1 MKRTFRTQLIEYVRS
16 LKTKRKRAVA
26 EQINDLINET
36 ISKIE
41 RFETRKRNRD
51 ANTQLRFEHSIRT
64 ILIDL
69 WKAIQCIPTRECL
82 INKRSGYY
90 SENPRYRDPLLTYK
104 QTIAAFD
111 GLKMLGLIE
120 VTKDGYY
127 DRETLQGSLTK
138 FVARDELLERLH
150 GIEDH
155 PALSI
160 QPDLKS
166 ETILLRNV
174 IEGHRQYVDYNG
186 TPKTDEYRQNLKTI
200 NQCFLKHWADIEIK
214 DSELDALETRISADD
229 EKSPIDLSARS
240 LVRIFSN
247 GSFKEGGR
255 FYRGWW
261 QNVPSEYRKHIT
273 IDMKRTCEYDFS
285 QLNPHM
291 LYYAYNKELGSEDA
305 YDRVLDGEYRDLVKS
320 AFNAMIQASTNL
332 RNCPSDIDPSIA
344 DMSWGE
350 LRDRIIEAH
359 KPIEHL
365 FFDGIGNKMQFED
378 SCICEG
384 VMLHFAAIDAP
395 ALPVHDS
402 FIMHHGFGGELEE
415 AMRRTFHDRFGND
428 IPAKQEIIEAHVSD
442 DSPPNSVGVDQV
454 LESEKEY
461 SKWQARND
469 AWFVGQ
475 R

>member
-1 MKRTFRTQLIEYVRS
+1 MTTTFQELVH
-16 LKTKRKRAVA
+16 
-26 EQINDLINET
+26 ET
-36 ISKIE
+36 ISNIE
-41 RFETRKRNRD
+41 RLESRSRSRSTKAQISFNHAVET
-51 ANTQLRFEHSIRT
+51 T
-64 ILIDL
+64 LIDL
-69 WKAIQCIPTRECL
+69 WKAIQCIPTRECS
-82 INKRSGYY
+82 INKRTGYY
-90 SENPRYRDPLLTYK
+90 SKNRRYRDPLLTYK

-138 FVARDELLERLH
+138 FVARDELLQRLH

-155 PALSI
+155 PALLI

-174 IEGHRQYVDYNG
+174 IDGHRQYVDYND

-214 DSELDALETRISADD
+214 DSELDELEARISADH
-229 EKSPIDLSARS
+229 EKSPIDLSART
-240 LVRIFSN
+240 LVRMFSN

-273 IDMKRTCEYDFS
+273 IDMKRTAEYDFS

-305 YDRVLDGEYRDLVKS
+305 YSRVLDGEHRDLVKS
-320 AFNAMIQASTNL
+320 AFNAMIQASSPL
-332 RNCPSDIDPSIA
+332 RNCPRGIDPSIA

-350 LRDRIIEAH
+350 MRDRIIAAH
-359 KPIEHL
+359 KPIEDL
-365 FFDGIGNKMQFED
+365 FFRGEGNLMQFED

-384 VMLHFAAIDAP
+384 VMLHFAAMDAP
-395 ALPVHDS
+395 ALPIHDS

-415 AMRRTFHDRFGND
+415 AMRREFHKRLGGD
-428 IPAKQEIIEAHVSD
+428 IPTSEEMLKWTPADDTPPKTVS
-442 DSPPNSVGVDQV
+442 VDEV
-454 LESEKEY
+454 LHADKEY
-461 SKWQARND
+461 SKWQARHD
-469 AWFVGQ
+469 AWLAQ
-475 R
+475 RK

>member
-1 MKRTFRTQLIEYVRS
+1 MFLNMKEPITDLIIET
-16 LKTKRKRAVA
+16 TKR
-26 EQINDLINET
+26 
-36 ISKIE
+36 IE
-41 RFETRKRNRD
+41 GLETRKRNRD
-51 ANTQLRFEHSIRT
+51 ANTQLRFEHSVRT

-69 WKAIQCIPTRECL
+69 WKAIHSIPPRECL

-111 GLKMLGLIE
+111 GLNMLGLIE
-120 VTKDGYY
+120 VTKEGYH

-138 FVARDELLERLH
+138 VVARDELLERLRE
-150 GIEDH
+150 IEVH

-160 QPDLKS
+160 QPDLNCES
-166 ETILLRNV
+166 ILLRNT
-174 IEGHRQYVDYNG
+174 IDGHRQHVDYND
-186 TPKTDEYRQNLKTI
+186 TPKTDEYRQNLNRI
-200 NQCFLKHWADIEIK
+200 NQCFLRHWADIQIK
-214 DSELDALETRISADD
+214 DTEFDALEARIGADD
-229 EKSPIDLSARS
+229 ERLPIDFTART

-261 QNVPSEYRKHIT
+261 QNVPIEYRKHIT
-273 IDMKRTCEYDFS
+273 IDMKQTVEYDFS

-291 LYYAYNKELGSEDA
+291 LYFAYNKELGSEDA
-305 YDRVLDGEYRDLVKS
+305 YDRVLDGEHRDLVKS
-320 AFNAMIQASTNL
+320 AFNAMIQASTDL

-359 KPIEHL
+359 RPIEHL
-365 FFDGIGNKMQFED
+365 FFCGTGNKMQFED

-384 VMLHFAAIDAP
+384 VMLHFASMDTP

-402 FIMHHGFGGELEE
+402 FIMHHGYGGELEE
-415 AMRRTFHDRFGND
+415 AMRRAFYDRFGGD
-428 IPAKQEIIEAHVSD
+428 IPTSKEMLEEYKAD
-442 DSPPNSVGVDQV
+442 DSPPTSTGLDEV
-454 LESEKEY
+454 LELEKEY

-469 AWFVGQ
+469 AWFAHKK
-475 R
+475 

>member
-1 MKRTFRTQLIEYVRS
+1 MHVAINGSSEILGIM
-16 LKTKRKRAVA
+16 A
-26 EQINDLINET
+26 EQISDLVNET

-51 ANTQLRFEHSIRT
+51 ANTKLRFEHSVRT
-64 ILIDL
+64 IIIDL

-120 VTKDGYY
+120 VTKDGYF

-150 GIEDH
+150 EIEVH
-155 PALSI
+155 PALTI
-160 QPDLKS
+160 QPDLNS
-166 ETILLRNV
+166 EGILLRNV
-174 IEGHRQYVDYNG
+174 IDGHRQYIDYNDN
-186 TPKTDEYRQNLKTI
+186 PKTDEYRQNLKSI

-214 DSELDALETRISADD
+214 DTELDALEARIGVDD
-229 EKSPIDLSARS
+229 KKLPIDLSART

-261 QNVPSEYRKHIT
+261 QNVPSEYRKHIS

-305 YDRVLDGEYRDLVKS
+305 YDRVLDGEHRDLVKS

-332 RNCPSDIDPSIA
+332 RNCPSDLDPSIA

-365 FFDGIGNKMQFED
+365 FFDGIGNRMQFED

-384 VMLHFAAIDAP
+384 VMLHFAAMDAP

-402 FIMHHGFGGELEE
+402 FIMHHGYGGELEE
-415 AMRRTFHDRFGND
+415 AMRRSFHDRFGND
-428 IPAKQEIIEAHVSD
+428 IPAKQEIIKFQVSD
-442 DSPPNSVGVDQV
+442 DSPPKSVGVDEV
-454 LESEKEY
+454 LNAEKKY

-469 AWFVGQ
+469 AWFTQ
-475 R
+475 QK

>member
-1 MKRTFRTQLIEYVRS
+1 MTTTFQELVH
-16 LKTKRKRAVA
+16 
-26 EQINDLINET
+26 ET
-36 ISKIE
+36 ISNIE
-41 RFETRKRNRD
+41 RLESRSRSRSTKAQISFNHAVET
-51 ANTQLRFEHSIRT
+51 T
-64 ILIDL
+64 LIDL
-69 WKAIQCIPTRECL
+69 WKAIQCIPTRECS
-82 INKRSGYY
+82 INKRTGYY
-90 SENPRYRDPLLTYK
+90 SKNRRYRDPLLTYK

-111 GLKMLGLIE
+111 GLKILGLIE

-138 FVARDELLERLH
+138 FVARDELLQRLH

-155 PALSI
+155 PALLI

-174 IEGHRQYVDYNG
+174 IDGHRQYVDYND

-214 DSELDALETRISADD
+214 DSELDELEARISADH
-229 EKSPIDLSARS
+229 EKSPIDLSART
-240 LVRIFSN
+240 LVRMFSN

-273 IDMKRTCEYDFS
+273 IDMKRTAEYDFS

-305 YDRVLDGEYRDLVKS
+305 YSRVLDGEHRDLVKS
-320 AFNAMIQASTNL
+320 AFNAMIQASSPL
-332 RNCPSDIDPSIA
+332 RNCPRGIDLSIA

-350 LRDRIIEAH
+350 MRDRIIAAH
-359 KPIEHL
+359 KPIEDL
-365 FFDGIGNKMQFED
+365 FFRGEGNLMQFED

-384 VMLHFAAIDAP
+384 VMLHFAAMDAP
-395 ALPVHDS
+395 ALPIHDS

-415 AMRRTFHDRFGND
+415 AMRREFHKRLGGD
-428 IPAKQEIIEAHVSD
+428 IPTSEEMLKWTPADDTPPKTVS
-442 DSPPNSVGVDQV
+442 VDEV
-454 LESEKEY
+454 LHADKEY
-461 SKWQARND
+461 SKWQARHD
-469 AWFVGQ
+469 AWLAQ
-475 R
+475 RK

>member
-1 MKRTFRTQLIEYVRS
+1 MTTTFRELVH
-16 LKTKRKRAVA
+16 
-26 EQINDLINET
+26 ET
-36 ISKIE
+36 ISNIE
-41 RFETRKRNRD
+41 RLESRSRSRSAKAQIGFNHAVET
-51 ANTQLRFEHSIRT
+51 T
-64 ILIDL
+64 LIDL
-69 WKAIQCIPTRECL
+69 WKAIQCIPTRECS
-82 INKRSGYY
+82 INKRTGYY
-90 SENPRYRDPLLTYK
+90 SKNRRYRDPLLTYK

-111 GLKMLGLIE
+111 GLKILGLIE

-138 FVARDELLERLH
+138 FVARDELLQRLH

-155 PALSI
+155 PALLI

-174 IEGHRQYVDYNG
+174 IDGHRQYVDYND

-214 DSELDALETRISADD
+214 DSELDELEARISADH
-229 EKSPIDLSARS
+229 EKSPIDLSART
-240 LVRIFSN
+240 LVRMFSN

-273 IDMKRTCEYDFS
+273 IDMKRTAEYDFS

-305 YDRVLDGEYRDLVKS
+305 YSRVLDGEHRDLVKS
-320 AFNAMIQASTNL
+320 AFNAMIQASSPL
-332 RNCPSDIDPSIA
+332 RNCPRGIDPSIA

-350 LRDRIIEAH
+350 MRDRIIAAH
-359 KPIEHL
+359 KPIEDL
-365 FFDGIGNKMQFED
+365 FFRGEGNLMQFED

-384 VMLHFAAIDAP
+384 VMLHFAAMDAP
-395 ALPVHDS
+395 ALPIHDS

-415 AMRRTFHDRFGND
+415 AMRREFHKRLGGD
-428 IPAKQEIIEAHVSD
+428 IPTSEEMLKWTPADDTPPKSVS
-442 DSPPNSVGVDQV
+442 VDEV
-454 LESEKEY
+454 LHADKEY
-461 SKWQARND
+461 SKWQARHD
-469 AWFVGQ
+469 AWLAQ
-475 R
+475 RK

>member
-1 MKRTFRTQLIEYVRS
+1 MMTEIFQELVK
-16 LKTKRKRAVA
+16 
-26 EQINDLINET
+26 ET

-41 RFETRKRNRD
+41 RLESRSRSRSTKVQISFNHAVET
-51 ANTQLRFEHSIRT
+51 T
-64 ILIDL
+64 LIDL
-69 WKAIQCIPTRECL
+69 WKAIQCIPTRECS
-82 INKRSGYY
+82 INKRTGYY
-90 SENPRYRDPLLTYK
+90 SKNRRYRDPLLTYK

-155 PALSI
+155 PALLI

-174 IEGHRQYVDYNG
+174 IDGHRQYVDYNE
-186 TPKTDEYRQNLKTI
+186 TPKTEEYRQNLKTI

-214 DSELDALETRISADD
+214 DSELDALEARISADD
-229 EKSPIDLSARS
+229 EKSPIDLSART

-247 GSFKEGGR
+247 GSFKAGGR

-273 IDMKRTCEYDFS
+273 IDMKRTVEYDFS

-305 YDRVLDGEYRDLVKS
+305 YSRVLDGEHRDLVKS
-320 AFNAMIQASTNL
+320 AFNAMIQASTPL

-350 LRDRIIEAH
+350 LRDRIIAAH

-384 VMLHFAAIDAP
+384 VMLHFAAMDAP

-415 AMRRTFHDRFGND
+415 AMRREFYNRLGGN
-428 IPAKQEIIEAHVSD
+428 IPTSDEMLEWTPSD
-442 DSPPNSVGVDQV
+442 DSPPRSVGFEEVF
-454 LESEKEY
+454 EAEKEY

-469 AWFVGQ
+469 AWFAKKK
-475 R
+475 